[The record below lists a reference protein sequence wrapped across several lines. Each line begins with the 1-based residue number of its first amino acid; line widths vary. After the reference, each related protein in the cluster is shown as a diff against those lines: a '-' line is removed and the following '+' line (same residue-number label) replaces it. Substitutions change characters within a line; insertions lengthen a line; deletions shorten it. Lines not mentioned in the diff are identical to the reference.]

1 MAMQGNEQ
9 IVERERAPK
18 LIELGKSRKIEF
30 AHRHAVCRHGT
41 NCTTK
46 YGRTQEALQTGNS
59 RRKQDVLHRLTHF
72 VPYGR
77 T

>member
-1 MAMQGNEQ
+1 MSMQGNEQ

-46 YGRTQEALQTGNS
+46 YGRTQGHAFSSRNIGNQQTFC
-59 RRKQDVLHRLTHF
+59 TA
-72 VPYGR
+72 
-77 T
+77 

>member
-30 AHRHAVCRHGT
+30 AHRHAVPPWDKLYHEVR
-41 NCTTK
+41 
-46 YGRTQEALQTGNS
+46 
-59 RRKQDVLHRLTHF
+59 
-72 VPYGR
+72 
-77 T
+77 